1 MFVACLGAHPA
12 LCDSRRVLHAVA
24 TGVFE
29 MIVDQSPFAIED
41 LMKELGTNSDE
52 ESVSEEGKQEN
63 EEMLKTR
70 GKEEALNCPGKS
82 C

>member
-1 MFVACLGAHPA
+1 M
-12 LCDSRRVLHAVA
+12 LHSVA

-52 ESVSEEGKQEN
+52 ENAPEEGKQEN
-63 EEMLKTR
+63 EEMLKTK
-70 GKEEALNCPGKS
+70 GKEDTLNCPVRVARMEDPVS
-82 C
+82 

>member
-1 MFVACLGAHPA
+1 M
-12 LCDSRRVLHAVA
+12 LHAVA

-41 LMKELGTNSDE
+41 LMRELGTNSDE
-52 ESVSEEGKQEN
+52 EEASEEGKEEN
-63 EEMLKTR
+63 EEVLKTK
-70 GKEEALNCPGKS
+70 GKEEILNFPGKS

>member
-1 MFVACLGAHPA
+1 MACLCAHPA
-12 LCDSRRVLHAVA
+12 LLCPSRRVLHAVA

-52 ESVSEEGKQEN
+52 EDVSGESKQES
-63 EEMLKTR
+63 EEMLKTK
-70 GKEEALNCPGKS
+70 GKEETKLPR
-82 C
+82 